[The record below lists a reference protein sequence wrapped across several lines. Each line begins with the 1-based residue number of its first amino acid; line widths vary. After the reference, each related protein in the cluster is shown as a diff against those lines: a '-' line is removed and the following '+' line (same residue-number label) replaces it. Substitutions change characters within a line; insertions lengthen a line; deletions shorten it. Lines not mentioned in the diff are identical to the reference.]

1 MSFCMEHNDES
12 SNVNRRSII
21 KKQNMVFYIKMGKI
35 PKLKIL
41 YAIVIWSEEWC
52 AKYLHAHSI

>member
-1 MSFCMEHNDES
+1 MEHNDES

-21 KKQNMVFYIKMGKI
+21 KKQNMGFYIKMGKNPQI
-35 PKLKIL
+35 EIL
-41 YAIVIWSEEWC
+41 YAIAIQREKWC